1 MLFVFFLSFV
11 LFVFFSSFVRLSKN
25 KTVANND
32 NKVWKLLLYGEWK
45 RRGQGRS
52 GEMETRRRNKR
63 KVAREQESFSLK
75 VPPSFSPP
83 SPNFQ
88 GALPPAPPEAISGPL
103 FAAAEVAPGAGDRL
117 LLRLVCEMIRAKS
130 SCFFVF
136 VFFVEVEVERFW
148 RSSFSGCLFFPH
160 LLRRCPPH

>member
-1 MLFVFFLSFV
+1 
-11 LFVFFSSFVRLSKN
+11 
-25 KTVANND
+25 
-32 NKVWKLLLYGEWK
+32 
-45 RRGQGRS
+45 
-52 GEMETRRRNKR
+52 METRRRNKR

-136 VFFVEVEVERFW
+136 VFFCRGRGREILEVEFFGV
-148 RSSFSGCLFFPH
+148 SFFPSSSSSMSPS
-160 LLRRCPPH
+160 LSLFSPLRRISLLEIFKWREQGGCHLRFHKGR